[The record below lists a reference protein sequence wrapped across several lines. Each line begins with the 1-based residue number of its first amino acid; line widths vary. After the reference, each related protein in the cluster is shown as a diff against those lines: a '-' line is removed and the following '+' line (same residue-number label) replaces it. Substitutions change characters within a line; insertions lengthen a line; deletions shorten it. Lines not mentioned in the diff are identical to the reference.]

1 MGHRIARQSARRDTH
16 IRERCPQRPA
26 GRRGIAWGLFI
37 LVTVLGTPAVGQPA
51 GAAFLEALNLAGY
64 SPGEK
69 PPEFSGRTVEGQTLS
84 LAGLRGRV
92 VLLTFW
98 ATWCLPC
105 REELP
110 VFERLHRGFAAEGLA
125 VVGVNVREEPS
136 VILSYAKELG
146 LTFPLV
152 LDPRG
157 EIQVSF
163 GVVGLPTTFL
173 VGRDGRAVAR
183 AIGARDWDT
192 PPARALLRA
201 LLAESPR

>member
-1 MGHRIARQSARRDTH
+1 MGNSIARRSARRNTH
-16 IRERCPQRPA
+16 IRERCPQLPD
-26 GRRGIAWGLFI
+26 GGRGIAWGLFI
-37 LVTVLGTPAVGQPA
+37 LVTVVVTPAVGQLA
-51 GAAFLEALNLAGY
+51 GAALLEALNLVGY

-69 PPEFSGRTVEGQTLS
+69 PPEFSGRTVEGQALS

-105 REELP
+105 REEMP

-125 VVGVNVREEPS
+125 VLGVNVREEPS
-136 VILSYAKELG
+136 VILRYAKELG

-152 LDPRG
+152 LDPSG
-157 EIQVSF
+157 ETQVSF
-163 GVVGLPTTFL
+163 GVVGLPTSFR

-192 PPARALLRA
+192 PQARALIRA
-201 LLAESPR
+201 LLAEQPR